1 MDFLGDSV
9 SKESSCNAGDMDSIL
24 GLGRSPGI
32 DHGNPLQYACQENP
46 MERGVW
52 WATVI
57 GGVSMNWTQLKW

>member
-24 GLGRSPGI
+24 GLGRSPGR